1 MWISTLSATLFR
13 INNRSNPNVHIL
25 MNDFFKKIG
34 RHSGIL
40 YNTISNTI
48 KTKSCYKLMTWMN
61 RVGIMPNEVSK
72 SQKIL

>member
-25 MNDFFKKIG
+25 MNDLKKKIG